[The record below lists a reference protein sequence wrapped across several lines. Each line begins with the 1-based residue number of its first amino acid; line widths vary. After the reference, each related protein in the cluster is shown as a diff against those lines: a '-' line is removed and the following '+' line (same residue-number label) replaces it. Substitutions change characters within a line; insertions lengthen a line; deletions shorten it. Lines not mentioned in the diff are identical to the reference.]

1 MSINNEKFMQDYREE
16 RLFDA
21 LIRNFDSQT
30 QSQLKSMYKTNCI
43 LKNNNYRKEIE
54 QLKKEIVEEVLS
66 RISVKF
72 ETGNAIKEINSLNEA
87 IKQLG
92 R

>member
-1 MSINNEKFMQDYREE
+1 MRIHNEKIMQDYQEE
-16 RLFDA
+16 NLFDA

-30 QSQLKSMYKTNCI
+30 RIQLKSMYCANRI
-43 LKNNNYRKEIE
+43 LKNNTHRQEIE

-66 RISVKF
+66 RISVNADTSK
-72 ETGNAIKEINSLNEA
+72 AIKEIKSLNDA